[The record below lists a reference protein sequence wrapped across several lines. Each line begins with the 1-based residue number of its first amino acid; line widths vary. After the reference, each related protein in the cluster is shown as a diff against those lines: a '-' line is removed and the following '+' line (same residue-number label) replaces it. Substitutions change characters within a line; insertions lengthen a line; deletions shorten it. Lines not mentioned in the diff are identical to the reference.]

1 MKKLLLSSILCLMLI
16 FSPLCLT
23 ACTNGVEDHRIT
35 VTFSNGQN
43 GTATGSGIF
52 KTNSSV
58 TIKAS
63 PKNGHTFLGWVKNDL
78 IISRENIYTFIANK
92 QTEGKY
98 TAFFSTEELE
108 FFKIDEI
115 NYEISG
121 LDLNQQGLELNYITL
136 IDIKYGITSEL
147 LKNFGKITEQEMS
160 NTGNFQTTDFK
171 FDERIF
177 YITKLYYFSIEL
189 NYEYFN
195 FETETL
201 FTGVINSDFNINF
214 DLLKMGTV
222 YENITTYVGD
232 NYTLTQTFEEK
243 NFYTIEVSDF
253 KLQNHNLW
261 NEEAT
266 HNLSFKFIYPF
277 DIEIEEIE

>member
-1 MKKLLLSSILCLMLI
+1 MKKLLLSSVLCLMLV
-16 FSPLCLT
+16 FSALSLT

-35 VTFSNGQN
+35 VTFSNGQYGN
-43 GTATGSGIF
+43 ATGSGTF

-58 TIKAS
+58 TIKAT
-63 PKNGHTFLGWVKNDL
+63 PKNGHTFLGWIKNDL
-78 IISRENIYTFIANK
+78 IISRETVYTFTASE

-98 TAFFSTEELE
+98 TAFFSTDTLE

-115 NYEISG
+115 NYEING
-121 LDLNQQGLELNYITL
+121 LDLSQQGLQLNYITS
-136 IDIKYGITSEL
+136 IKIKYGTTSEL
-147 LKNFGKITEQEMS
+147 LKNLGDTTEQEMS
-160 NTGNFQTTDFK
+160 NTGNFQTADFQ

-177 YITKLYYFSIEL
+177 YITKLYYFSAEL

-195 FETETL
+195 FETGTTS
-201 FTGVINSDFNINF
+201 TGVINSNFNVDF
-214 DLLKMGTV
+214 DLLKTGSV
-222 YENITTYVGD
+222 SGNVTTYVGSD
-232 NYTLTQTFEEK
+232 YTLIQTFE
-243 NFYTIEVSDF
+243 NNLYTVEISDL

-277 DIEIEEIE
+277 DIEEIE